1 MGSRF
6 ATLDINDNQIS
17 MDWLENETRL
27 KLLLAEPDG
36 AFLLPPYDR
45 IDWTYPVFQLPFYT
59 PVAEVM
65 TVKTGRNKMRHIRV
79 NRANT
84 KFIYLI

>member
-45 IDWTYPVFQLPFYT
+45 IDWTYPVFELPFYAA
-59 PVAEVM
+59 AEVM

-79 NRANT
+79 NRAKT
-84 KFIYLI
+84 KLIYFI